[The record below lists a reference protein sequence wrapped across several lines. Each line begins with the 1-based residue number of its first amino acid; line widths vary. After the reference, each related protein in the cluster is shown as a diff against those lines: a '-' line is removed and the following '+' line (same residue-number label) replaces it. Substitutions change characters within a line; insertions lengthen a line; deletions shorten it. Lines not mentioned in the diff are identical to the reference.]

1 MPPIT
6 SAPQNS
12 RATLISWLVVF
23 VILFVTAASFA
34 IYYNVQ
40 WNKDEVGLNSLTQ
53 KYKQTV
59 NDAELAELQGR
70 KNQGS
75 LTQVGV
81 LLDQNRSMAKWI
93 SGSEK
98 MSPVDANNAAKAA
111 LADAQKQL
119 DDSKV
124 ALTLPTGDNLLEGV
138 RLLAK
143 QAVDSAAAANKAM
156 ADAKAA
162 HDEALKVTQ
171 SRDAL
176 LAEKDKEIAAAN
188 QKAEQALLASS
199 DYQKSKDGNISEITR
214 SASIQ
219 VAEAYKQQEA
229 MRQVLEASQQITR
242 DQATTISKL
251 QNKLERL
258 RLNPNEALQ
267 QADGEIT
274 QVPDDKT
281 VYINIG
287 QRQSVTPGL
296 TFEVYD
302 RTKGLPKLTSAKDIN
317 GNDLDQPAGKASIEV
332 QRVFP
337 DFSQCKIVKTAPG
350 QHIFARDLIE
360 NLIFDPHTKYNFFV
374 FGDFD
379 ISQTGTPNPNDA
391 ELIRRLIRDWGGKLQ
406 SEVNVDTDFVVLGKE
421 PVIPVLTEEDR
432 ISPAA
437 QARYQ
442 EKVKELNAYQEIV
455 SKAAALRIPPL
466 NQNKFLYFVGFYDQA
481 KR

>member
-6 SAPQNS
+6 SSPQNS

-40 WNKDEVGLNSLTQ
+40 WNKDEVSLNSLTQ

-59 NDAELAELQGR
+59 NDTELADLQG
-70 KNQGS
+70 KKSPGN
-75 LTQVGV
+75 LTQVGA
-81 LLDQNRSMAKWI
+81 LLNQNRSMSKWMT
-93 SGSEK
+93 GNEK
-98 MSPVDANNAAKAA
+98 TAPDDATVAAKAA

-119 DDSKV
+119 EDNKV
-124 ALTLPTGDNLLEGV
+124 ALTLPSDNLLQTIH
-138 RLLAK
+138 LLA
-143 QAVDSAAAANKAM
+143 QQVVESTGATNKAI
-156 ADAKAA
+156 AEAKAA
-162 HDEALKVTQ
+162 RDEANKVTQ
-171 SRDAL
+171 GRDAL
-176 LAEKDKEIAAAN
+176 LAEKDKEIKAAN
-188 QKAEQALLASS
+188 EKAEQAVLASAE
-199 DYQKSKDGNISEITR
+199 YTKSKDGSIGEITR
-214 SASIQ
+214 SASVQ

-229 MRQVLEASQQITR
+229 MRQALETSQNILR
-242 DQATTISKL
+242 ENSNTIGKL
-251 QNKLERL
+251 QNRLERL

-267 QADGEIT
+267 QPDGEIT

-302 RTKGLPKLTSAKDIN
+302 RTKGLPKLSSSKDAS
-317 GNDLDQPAGKASIEV
+317 GNDIDQPAGKGSIEV

-337 DFSQCKIVKTAPG
+337 DFSQCKIVKIAPG
-350 QHIFARDLIE
+350 QHLFARDLIE
-360 NLIFDPHTKYNFFV
+360 NLVFDPHTKYNFFV

-379 ISQTGTPNPNDA
+379 ISNTGTPNPNDG

-406 SEVNVDTDFVVLGKE
+406 TEVNVDTDFVVLGKE

-432 ISPAA
+432 NNPIA

-455 SKAAALRIPPL
+455 SRSAALRIPPL

>member
-1 MPPIT
+1 MR
-6 SAPQNS
+6 Q
-12 RATLISWLVVF
+12 
-23 VILFVTAASFA
+23 
-34 IYYNVQ
+34 
-40 WNKDEVGLNSLTQ
+40 
-53 KYKQTV
+53 
-59 NDAELAELQGR
+59 
-70 KNQGS
+70 
-75 LTQVGV
+75 
-81 LLDQNRSMAKWI
+81 
-93 SGSEK
+93 
-98 MSPVDANNAAKAA
+98 A
-111 LADAQKQL
+111 L
-119 DDSKV
+119 
-124 ALTLPTGDNLLEGV
+124 E
-138 RLLAK
+138 
-143 QAVDSAAAANKAM
+143 
-156 ADAKAA
+156 
-162 HDEALKVTQ
+162 
-171 SRDAL
+171 
-176 LAEKDKEIAAAN
+176 AN
-188 QKAEQALLASS
+188 QI
-199 DYQKSKDGNISEITR
+199 IS
-214 SASIQ
+214 
-219 VAEAYKQQEA
+219 
-229 MRQVLEASQQITR
+229 R

-251 QNKLERL
+251 QNKLEHL

-302 RTKGLPKLTSAKDIN
+302 RAKGLPKLASAKDIN

-360 NLIFDPHTKYNFFV
+360 NLIFDPHTKYNFYV

-379 ISQTGTPNPNDA
+379 ISQTGTPNPNDG

-406 SEVNVDTDFVVLGKE
+406 TEVNVDTDFVILGKE

-432 ISPAA
+432 SNPPA

-442 EKVKELNAYQEIV
+442 EKVKELNAYQDVV